1 MLRLGA
7 GVAFNFYVRNCTA
20 MSIATTSAVS
30 VATTLSVG
38 AETTIAGVLSVNNHT
53 RGTIGVN

>member
-1 MLRLGA
+1 MCGTAL
-7 GVAFNFYVRNCTA
+7 A

-53 RGTIGVN
+53 PGTIGVN